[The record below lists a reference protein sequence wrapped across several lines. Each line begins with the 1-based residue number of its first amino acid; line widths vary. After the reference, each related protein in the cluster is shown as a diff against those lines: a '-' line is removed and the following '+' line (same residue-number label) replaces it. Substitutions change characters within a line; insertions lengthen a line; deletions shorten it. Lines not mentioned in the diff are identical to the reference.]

1 MTNLTIEEIIRLKE
15 QGFSLDEIKDI
26 SSIVSGTGPDPEP
39 EPEPDPEPA
48 PEPEP
53 EPAPEPEPEPEPAPE
68 MDYKQMYEDLKKK
81 QEKDAAKKDLSGEE
95 QQQADIQTAV
105 AEYFKSRFT

>member
-15 QGFSLDEIKDI
+15 QGFSLDEIKEI
-26 SSIVSGTGPDPEP
+26 SSIVSGAEP
-39 EPEPDPEPA
+39 EPEPAPEPEPEPA

-53 EPAPEPEPEPEPAPE
+53 EPAPEPEPEPEPE

-81 QEKDAAKKDLSGEE
+81 QEEDAAKKDLSGEE
-95 QQQADIQTAV
+95 MQQADIQTAV

>member
-1 MTNLTIEEIIRLKE
+1 MINLTIEEIIRLKE
-15 QGFSLDEIKDI
+15 QGFSLDEIKEI
-26 SSIVSGTGPDPEP
+26 SSIVSGA
-39 EPEPDPEPA
+39 EPDPEPA
-48 PEPEP
+48 PEPD
-53 EPAPEPEPEPEPAPE
+53 PEPEPE

-81 QEKDAAKKDLSGEE
+81 QEEDAAKKDLSGEE

>member
-15 QGFSLDEIKDI
+15 QGFSLDEIKEI
-26 SSIVSGTGPDPEP
+26 SSIVSGAEPDPEP
-39 EPEPDPEPA
+39 APEPDPEPA
-48 PEPEP
+48 PEPD
-53 EPAPEPEPEPEPAPE
+53 PEPEPE

-81 QEKDAAKKDLSGEE
+81 QEEDAAKKDLSGEE

>member
-15 QGFSLDEIKDI
+15 QGFSLDEIKEI
-26 SSIVSGTGPDPEP
+26 SSIVSGA
-39 EPEPDPEPA
+39 EPDPEPA
-48 PEPEP
+48 PEPD
-53 EPAPEPEPEPEPAPE
+53 PEPEPE

-81 QEKDAAKKDLSGEE
+81 QEEDAAKKDLSGEE

>member
-15 QGFSLDEIKDI
+15 QGFSLDEIKEI
-26 SSIVSGTGPDPEP
+26 SSIVSG
-39 EPEPDPEPA
+39 A
-48 PEPEP
+48 EP
-53 EPAPEPEPEPEPAPE
+53 EPAPEPEPEPAPE

-81 QEKDAAKKDLSGEE
+81 QEEDAAKKDLSGEE

>member
-15 QGFSLDEIKDI
+15 QGFSLDEIKEI
-26 SSIVSGTGPDPEP
+26 SSIVSGTEPDPEP
-39 EPEPDPEPA
+39 APEPDPEPA
-48 PEPEP
+48 PEPD
-53 EPAPEPEPEPEPAPE
+53 PEPEPE

>member
-15 QGFSLDEIKDI
+15 QGFSLDEIKEI
-26 SSIVSGTGPDPEP
+26 SSIVSGTEPDPEP
-39 EPEPDPEPA
+39 APEPDPEPA
-48 PEPEP
+48 PEPDP
-53 EPAPEPEPEPEPAPE
+53 EPAPEPDPEPEPE